1 MRVPWSTI
9 DAIGRP
15 ADVSQHLWEEW
26 QALIG
31 EHEAG
36 RRSIFRRHLRE
47 TVDRASP
54 LLLAV
59 ASAEGL
65 ALADLVYDFP
75 PHSNWLGS
83 WPGVP
88 PAANRGHQTAVK
100 GRHDAMFLQ
109 RHGRDGRILRLPSDP
124 AGRFAITR
132 AGGCLGVTIDVGPC
146 VLKTIGS
153 LGYLS
158 LSLRLP
164 EVVAAAVVDGPLDHW
179 TTGPVDRSPAVRRTG
194 IRGRRCSV
202 AARQS
207 A

>member
-1 MRVPWSTI
+1 M
-9 DAIGRP
+9 
-15 ADVSQHLWEEW
+15 
-26 QALIG
+26 
-31 EHEAG
+31 
-36 RRSIFRRHLRE
+36 
-47 TVDRASP
+47 DRASP

-179 TTGPVDRSPAVRRTG
+179 TTGPLDRLIGHPLFDGRGYVVEGVRSPHGKAHDVVEFRTG
-194 IRGRRCSV
+194 TVPYRLPPILTEI
-202 AARQS
+202 
-207 A
+207 